1 MSNPRLRLYTV
12 RTADGRRLNNYT
24 LRELLG
30 IAETYSLTDAEF
42 QHVADMGIGESIAKP
57 VNILRVR

>member
-1 MSNPRLRLYTV
+1 MTDRLRLYTV

-30 IAETYSLTDAEF
+30 IAESYGMTDAEF
-42 QHVADMGIGESIAKP
+42 QHVADMKIGEVLLKP

>member
-1 MSNPRLRLYTV
+1 MNSPRLRLYTV
-12 RTADGRRLNNYT
+12 RTQDGKRLNNYT

-30 IAETYSLTDAEF
+30 IAEAYAMTDAEF
-42 QHVADMGIGESIAKP
+42 QHVADMGIGESIVKP